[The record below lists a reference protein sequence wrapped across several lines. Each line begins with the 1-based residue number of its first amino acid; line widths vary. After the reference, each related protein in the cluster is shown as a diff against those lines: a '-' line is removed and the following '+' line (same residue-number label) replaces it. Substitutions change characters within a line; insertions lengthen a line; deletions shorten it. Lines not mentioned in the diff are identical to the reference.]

1 MTTNKSTN
9 EEYFDSLIRHQ
20 TYLLRYSSQVRDQ
33 IIGLLNATE
42 SDISRQIQEKLANT
56 RGLSPRSL
64 KKYKLLQAYIR
75 KVRGGAWRDA
85 EKIWYSEFA
94 DLVENEA
101 KIASAAL
108 ATVSPVVLDTVI
120 PENRLLKA
128 LVKEHPFEGRV
139 LSSWAKDIAATD
151 IRRIEDQI
159 KIGMVQGED
168 SKTIAKR
175 VVGSANLKGTDGVTQ
190 ITRANAQALTRTAVN
205 SLSNAARQ
213 EFYIANNDLFEA
225 EVFVATLDSRT
236 TLVCAGNDGKQ
247 FKLGEGPV
255 PPLHFNC
262 RSLRVPVIDGK
273 VLGDRPA
280 KPTTEKQLLREF
292 NAKNNLNAKS
302 RDSLPR
308 GTKGAFDEYKRKR
321 IRELT
326 GQVPAKTSYQEW
338 LKKQSSSF
346 QDDTLGKTKAKL
358 FRQGG
363 LTLDKFTD
371 EKGTELTLSQL
382 ATKHKDAF
390 TSAGLDPSDF

>member
-1 MTTNKSTN
+1 M
-9 EEYFDSLIRHQ
+9 
-20 TYLLRYSSQVRDQ
+20 
-33 IIGLLNATE
+33 
-42 SDISRQIQEKLANT
+42 
-56 RGLSPRSL
+56 

-101 KIASAAL
+101 KIAAGAL

-120 PENRLLKA
+120 PESKLLKA
-128 LVKEHPFEGRV
+128 LVREHPFEGRV

-168 SKTIAKR
+168 SRTIAKR
-175 VVGSANLKGTDGVTQ
+175 VVGTAKLKGKDGITQ
-190 ITRANAQALTRTAVN
+190 ITRGNAQALTRTAVN
-205 SLSNAARQ
+205 SLSNAARS
-213 EFYIANNDLFEA
+213 EFYLQNSDLFEA

-262 RSLRVPVIDGK
+262 RSLRVPVIDGE

-292 NAKNNLNAKS
+292 NAENNLNASS
-302 RDSLPR
+302 RANLPR

-321 IRELT
+321 VRELT

-338 LKKQSSSF
+338 LKAQSGSF

-358 FRQGG
+358 FRKGG

-382 ATKHKDAF
+382 ATKHTEAF
-390 TSAGLDPSDF
+390 TSAGLDPTDF